1 MILKENAKTGAITS
15 ALSDRIHHPVFLS
28 IDKDV
33 LSADELE
40 TDWDQGSMAGNE
52 LTALCCPLSES
63 SHILGVDICG
73 EPNTGQDAA
82 KSLRSN
88 RELIEIFFRANGCSC
103 SYKNSPPRK
112 TARVAA
118 AATMTSPFSR

>member
-1 MILKENAKTGAITS
+1 MILNENAKTVSISSSLA
-15 ALSDRIHHPVFLS
+15 DRLHHPVFLS

-52 LTALCCPLSES
+52 LTALCRLLSES

-73 EPNTGQDAA
+73 EPDIGQDAA
-82 KSLRSN
+82 KSLRIN
-88 RELIEIFFRANGCSC
+88 RELMQIFVPCEHLL
-103 SYKNSPPRK
+103 
-112 TARVAA
+112 T
-118 AATMTSPFSR
+118 